1 MNPEKIKNIF
11 SAAVSLLYVVVGIFA
26 IWKKQFVGTPIS
38 DNMAYSVGVLMIAY
52 GCFRIYR
59 AWTNQ

>member
-1 MNPEKIKNIF
+1 MKPEKIKSIF
-11 SAAVSLLYVVVGIFA
+11 GVVVSFLYVVIGIFA

-38 DNMAYSVGVLMIAY
+38 DNTAYAVGALMIAY
-52 GCFRIYR
+52 GGFRIYR